1 MSERSPRKKHSP
13 QQRAEAKGQRIVQL
27 AKHIC
32 EAAGAAVEVA
42 PKVVHWLPKPDGSG
56 RFPLSTRHDFWGW
69 ADLLACYPDG
79 RREGYQVTTLEHVS
93 DRRAKMLKNGFP
105 YTAGDAILGYKGG
118 RDRHFRIFRGP
129 RFVDWEGETW
139 RPVKA

>member
-1 MSERSPRKKHSP
+1 MDDEAKAHAKKA
-13 QQRAEAKGQRIVQL
+13 RLNAESKGQRIVQL

-32 EAAGAAVEVA
+32 EREGATIEVA
-42 PKVVHWLPKPDGSG
+42 PKVVHWLPKKDGSG
-56 RFPLSTRHDFWGW
+56 RFPLSTRHDFFGW
-69 ADLLACYPDG
+69 ADLIACYPDG

-93 DRRAKMLKNGFP
+93 VRRAKMLKDGFP

-129 RFVDWEGETW
+129 GFEDWTGETW